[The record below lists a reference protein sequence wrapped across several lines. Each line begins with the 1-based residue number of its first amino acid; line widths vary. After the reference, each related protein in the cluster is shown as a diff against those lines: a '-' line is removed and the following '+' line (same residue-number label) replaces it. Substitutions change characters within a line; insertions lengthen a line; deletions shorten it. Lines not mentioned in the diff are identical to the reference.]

1 MWTRPVKRG
10 VLYALMVG
18 AGALVAFPFY
28 WMVSSSLKSNAEASR
43 FPPSLF
49 PTELLF
55 GNYARAWEATP
66 FLRYFI
72 NSAIMSIGTVVLE
85 LATATLAA
93 YALARMR
100 VPGRRWIFGIMLAT
114 LMIPPEAI
122 LIPNFIIIKTLQW
135 YDTYWALII
144 PFAASVFAIFLLR
157 QTFLNVP
164 HELYESAVLDGCS
177 HLRYLW
183 QIVVPLS
190 RSGLAVV
197 ALLTF
202 IRTWN
207 AFQWPLIVTGS
218 KDMRPIQVGLLI
230 FQSDVSTNYNLLMAG
245 SAMAVLPLIL
255 VFFVAQRQ
263 LVQGIA
269 RTGLRG

>member
-1 MWTRPVKRG
+1 MWIRRARRG
-10 VLYALMVG
+10 LLYLVMAG

-28 WMVSSSLKSNAEASR
+28 WMITTSFKSNAEASA
-43 FPPSLF
+43 FPPTLLPAAWLF
-49 PTELLF
+49 S
-55 GNYARAWEATP
+55 NYVKAWRSAP
-66 FLRYFI
+66 FARYFL
-72 NSAIMSIGTVVLE
+72 NSAIMAVATVALE
-85 LATATLAA
+85 LATASLAA

-100 VPGRRWIFGIMLAT
+100 VPGRRWIFGVMLAT

-122 LIPNFIIIKTLQW
+122 LIPNFITITRLHW
-135 YDTYWALII
+135 YNTYWALII
-144 PFAASVFAIFLLR
+144 PFAASVFSIFLLR

-164 HELYESAVLDGCS
+164 HELFESAVLDGCG
-177 HLRYLW
+177 HLRYLLR
-183 QIVVPLS
+183 IVLPLS

-197 ALLTF
+197 GLLTF

-218 KDMRPIQVGLLI
+218 RDMRPLQVGLLI

-245 SAMAVLPLIL
+245 SAMAVAPLIL
-255 VFFVAQRQ
+255 LFFLAQRQ

>member
-1 MWTRPVKRG
+1 MT
-10 VLYALMVG
+10 G
-18 AGALVAFPFY
+18 AGVLVAFPFF
-28 WMVSSSLKSNAEASR
+28 WMLSTSLKSTAEATA
-43 FPPSLF
+43 FPPTLL
-49 PTELLF
+49 PTEWLF
-55 GNYARAWEATP
+55 QNYEQAWRATP

-72 NSAIMSIGTVVLE
+72 NSIIMSVGTVVLE
-85 LATATLAA
+85 LVTATLAA

-100 VPGRRWIFGIMLAT
+100 LPGRNVIFGIMLLT

-122 LIPNFIIIKTLQW
+122 LIPNFIIIKTLNW

-144 PFAASVFAIFLLR
+144 PFAASAFAIFLLR

-177 HLRYLW
+177 HFRYLW

-197 ALLTF
+197 GLLTF

-230 FQSDVSTNYNLLMAG
+230 FQSDVSTNFNLLMAG
-245 SAMAVLPLIL
+245 STLAVLPLL
-255 VFFVAQRQ
+255 LLFFVAQRQ
-263 LVQGIA
+263 FVQGIA

>member
-1 MWTRPVKRG
+1 MWISRARRG
-10 VLYALMVG
+10 LLYAIMAGVG
-18 AGALVAFPFY
+18 ALIAFPFY
-28 WMVSSSLKSNAEASR
+28 WMLSTSLKSNAEASA
-43 FPPSLF
+43 FPPSLV
-49 PTELLF
+49 PTEWLF
-55 GNYARAWEATP
+55 GNYARAWRATP
-66 FLRYFI
+66 FLRYFL
-72 NSAIMSIGTVVLE
+72 NSGIMSIGTVVLE

-100 VPGRRWIFGIMLAT
+100 VPGRKVIFGIMLAT

-122 LIPNFIIIKTLQW
+122 LIPNFIIIKTLNW

-183 QIVVPLS
+183 QIVLPLS

-218 KDMRPIQVGLLI
+218 NDMRPVQVGLLI
-230 FQSDVSTNYNLLMAG
+230 FQSDVSTQYNLLMAG
-245 SAMAVLPLIL
+245 SAMAVAPLIL
-255 VFFVAQRQ
+255 LFFVAQRQ

>member
-1 MWTRPVKRG
+1 M
-10 VLYALMVG
+10 AA

-28 WMVSSSLKSNAEASR
+28 WMVSTSLKSNAEASA
-43 FPPSLF
+43 FPPSLL
-49 PTELLF
+49 PTEWLF
-55 GNYARAWEATP
+55 ANYAKAWHSAP
-66 FLRYFI
+66 FGRYFV
-72 NSAIMSIGTVVLE
+72 NSAVMSVGTVVLE
-85 LATATLAA
+85 LVTGCLAA
-93 YALARMR
+93 YALARMH
-100 VPGRRWIFGIMLAT
+100 VPGRKWIFGILLAT

-122 LIPNFIIIKTLQW
+122 IIPNFIIVKTFQW
-135 YDTYWALII
+135 YNTYWALII
-144 PFAASVFAIFLLR
+144 PFAASVFSIFLLR

-164 HELYESAVLDGCS
+164 HELYEAAVLDGCS

-183 QIVVPLS
+183 RIVVPLS
-190 RSGLAVV
+190 RAGLAVV

-218 KDMRPIQVGLLI
+218 AEMRPIQVGLLI

-245 SAMAVLPLIL
+245 SAMAVAPIIL
-255 VFFVAQRQ
+255 LFIVAQRQ
-263 LVQGIA
+263 LVQGIG